1 MPKIT
6 TICST
11 ESYYK
16 YTRLIYG
23 ENYITTNNTY
33 LLNYIKIEKPINEDN
48 VECWF
53 IDYADFVKFICN
65 TYAAELDGDFNND
78 LDEIEQRD
86 YIVALYNHL
95 DEFIE
100 NIEAHVEIKDHII
113 LKSNSFLNKMKSK
126 KLTRC
131 HSSST
136 DDCHISSRG
145 DSCHFSSRGDSC
157 HV

>member
-6 TICST
+6 TIRST

-23 ENYITTNNTY
+23 ENYITTNDTY
-33 LLNYIKIEKPINEDN
+33 LLNYIKIEKPINEDS

-53 IDYADFVKFICN
+53 IDYADFVHFICN
-65 TYAAELDGDFNND
+65 TYKAELDGDFSND

-113 LKSNSFLNKMKSK
+113 LKSNVYLNKMNAK
-126 KLTRC
+126 KHLHC
-131 HSSST
+131 HSSLT
-136 DDCHISSRG
+136 DDCHTI
-145 DSCHFSSRGDSC
+145 DDCHFSSRGDSC